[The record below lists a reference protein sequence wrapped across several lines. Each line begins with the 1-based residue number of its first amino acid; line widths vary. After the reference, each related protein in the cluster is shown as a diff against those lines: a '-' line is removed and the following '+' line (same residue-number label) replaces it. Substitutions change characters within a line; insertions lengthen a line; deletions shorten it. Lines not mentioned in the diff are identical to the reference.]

1 MPSSYGCFVLKELI
15 CEENME
21 LYLGCRK
28 HSINVRYCFF
38 VFFCFF
44 PPLGLGRITH
54 TYPSLELL
62 FFLNYCPVPSIFFMA
77 KFCEW
82 IFTFSSLDSPF
93 TPLNPT
99 FSVNFISIVFHQ
111 RNWVVLNFGNYI
123 EDSRHP

>member
-15 CEENME
+15 CEENIE

-28 HSINVRYCFF
+28 HSINVRYCC
-38 VFFCFF
+38 VFFFF
-44 PPLGLGRITH
+44 PSPGTRKNLTH
-54 TYPSLELL
+54 THPSLELL
-62 FFLNYCPVPSIFFMA
+62 FFLNYCPVPSISFMA
-77 KFCEW
+77 KFYEW

-111 RNWVVLNFGNYI
+111 RNWVVLNFGSYI
-123 EDSRHP
+123 EDSRDP